1 MIMILPIYIVYQ
13 AVLLKSQAKIGL
25 VFKKNIILVTS
36 SGFVYGNDIKVLWT
50 NRLLAIVNT
59 YVVIML
65 GVITYNIMQIQF
77 SGEKQNE
84 DDH

>member
-1 MIMILPIYIVYQ
+1 
-13 AVLLKSQAKIGL
+13 

>member
-1 MIMILPIYIVYQ
+1 
-13 AVLLKSQAKIGL
+13 
-25 VFKKNIILVTS
+25 LVTS

-59 YVVIML
+59 YVVIMM
-65 GVITYNIMQIQF
+65 GGITYNIIQIKF
-77 SGEKQNE
+77 SGEKQKE